1 MKRKAVLFLSAV
13 MAASSLPMTAYA
25 ANFKDINEV
34 PWAATVINNVADKG
48 LLSGY
53 EDGTFRGKN
62 NVTYCEA
69 MLMVYNALVKN
80 GAADPIDAVD
90 AYSYMSV
97 LNTYKVPSWCQMA
110 VAYGLHHNIIDMQMV
125 ASKFAGGTQKAT
137 REDVAL
143 LFGNALAVRYNMDGT
158 TPDALSFK
166 DYWRISANN
175 VIQVDLL
182 KRLGILSGDEN
193 GYFNPKNNITR
204 AEMAVMLSNTC
215 DVLEEGVFNTGV
227 IKTLTQNDGNYYYI
241 EIEFD
246 NGEVDGYHAT
256 PDHVKVYA
264 GNTNQEMALS
274 RISKGDKIKI
284 VENGGALSAI
294 YVLDA
299 VPAQAKY
306 DMTGFI
312 EKMEDSEVTFDN
324 ENTGEREK
332 LSIDKSCICYLEGKQ
347 VSRKELEKA
356 IKDNYSKH
364 AYAGVMTETELE
376 KQGSSRVEVTS
387 VVELHVTFTDE
398 LTTAGKVVN
407 FTESGVRFQPSGT
420 SGEQEYKFAA
430 SCEFFIGDTEVDI
443 DEAVELAD
451 SGTVYV
457 QVTVNQKEQATKV
470 TLSEDSFDTSASS
483 DKLEGKIMKLLNFTT
498 SRMKVEVGGEEYT
511 YKFGSENPLKNISFY
526 KWDDKAEEWDELK
539 NEDKAE
545 EEYDKLCEKYDDK
558 VYCQLD
564 FNSGG
569 KITSIEMSGK
579 KGAWSAD
586 DDQTERKGT
595 VASLEN
601 GKLKFKSISTTYEML
616 NKYNVDYN
624 DNGDDDDRYVTGDNP
639 NGSGKVRNPL
649 SVTSAVTSSLKVF
662 EKMAND
668 DSLELYAEIL
678 ADSDNKVQKVDARLT
693 SAVGYLVE
701 YDDDDNEITIETE
714 DGNEFKLQATGSP
727 SLVDED
733 EDTNFTIEKIM
744 STTSYIGSKLE
755 LGFNGSGKV
764 NEIEV
769 LESSYSD
776 GLTRIKGVATSADDG
791 LKVEGTK
798 GTFAWQTRSYI
809 RIDHMSSPSTDLE
822 KLKDLIEDDSVEV
835 YVEAVLDDRDR
846 VESID
851 VWVRSAEGTLKEY
864 DMDDDMIRLTTDEGN
879 TFSFYAKNS
888 MDCDVD
894 GITDLEKLES
904 RGAGKS
910 VKLTFDDNGS
920 VKKIVG

>member
-1 MKRKAVLFLSAV
+1 
-13 MAASSLPMTAYA
+13 
-25 ANFKDINEV
+25 
-34 PWAATVINNVADKG
+34 
-48 LLSGY
+48 
-53 EDGTFRGKN
+53 
-62 NVTYCEA
+62 
-69 MLMVYNALVKN
+69 
-80 GAADPIDAVD
+80 
-90 AYSYMSV
+90 
-97 LNTYKVPSWCQMA
+97 
-110 VAYGLHHNIIDMQMV
+110 
-125 ASKFAGGTQKAT
+125 
-137 REDVAL
+137 
-143 LFGNALAVRYNMDGT
+143 
-158 TPDALSFK
+158 
-166 DYWRISANN
+166 
-175 VIQVDLL
+175 
-182 KRLGILSGDEN
+182 
-193 GYFNPKNNITR
+193 
-204 AEMAVMLSNTC
+204 
-215 DVLEEGVFNTGV
+215 
-227 IKTLTQNDGNYYYI
+227 
-241 EIEFD
+241 
-246 NGEVDGYHAT
+246 
-256 PDHVKVYA
+256 
-264 GNTNQEMALS
+264 
-274 RISKGDKIKI
+274 
-284 VENGGALSAI
+284 
-294 YVLDA
+294 
-299 VPAQAKY
+299 
-306 DMTGFI
+306 
-312 EKMEDSEVTFDN
+312 
-324 ENTGEREK
+324 
-332 LSIDKSCICYLEGKQ
+332 
-347 VSRKELEKA
+347 
-356 IKDNYSKH
+356 
-364 AYAGVMTETELE
+364 
-376 KQGSSRVEVTS
+376 
-387 VVELHVTFTDE
+387 
-398 LTTAGKVVN
+398 
-407 FTESGVRFQPSGT
+407 
-420 SGEQEYKFAA
+420 
-430 SCEFFIGDTEVDI
+430 DTEADI

-470 TLSEDSFDTSASS
+470 VLSEDSFDTSASS
-483 DKLEGKIMKLLNFTT
+483 DKLEGKIMKLKNFTT

-511 YKFGSENPLKNISFY
+511 YKFGSDNPVKNISFY
-526 KWDDKAEEWDELK
+526 EWDADAEEWDELK
-539 NEDKAE
+539 DIDRAE
-545 EEYDKLCEKYDDK
+545 AVYDDLCEDDDGDDVT
-558 VYCQLD
+558 VYCQLS

-569 KITSIEMSGK
+569 KITAIEMSTK

-616 NKYNVDYN
+616 AKYNVDYK
-624 DNGDDDDRYVTGDNP
+624 GDDDDKYVTGDDA
-639 NGSGKVRNPL
+639 NGDTVRNPL
-649 SVTSAVTSSLKVF
+649 VVTSSVTSSLKVF

-733 EDTNFTIEKIM
+733 EDINFTIEKIM

>member
-1 MKRKAVLFLSAV
+1 M
-13 MAASSLPMTAYA
+13 
-25 ANFKDINEV
+25 
-34 PWAATVINNVADKG
+34 
-48 LLSGY
+48 
-53 EDGTFRGKN
+53 
-62 NVTYCEA
+62 
-69 MLMVYNALVKN
+69 
-80 GAADPIDAVD
+80 
-90 AYSYMSV
+90 
-97 LNTYKVPSWCQMA
+97 
-110 VAYGLHHNIIDMQMV
+110 
-125 ASKFAGGTQKAT
+125 
-137 REDVAL
+137 
-143 LFGNALAVRYNMDGT
+143 
-158 TPDALSFK
+158 
-166 DYWRISANN
+166 
-175 VIQVDLL
+175 
-182 KRLGILSGDEN
+182 
-193 GYFNPKNNITR
+193 
-204 AEMAVMLSNTC
+204 
-215 DVLEEGVFNTGV
+215 
-227 IKTLTQNDGNYYYI
+227 
-241 EIEFD
+241 
-246 NGEVDGYHAT
+246 
-256 PDHVKVYA
+256 
-264 GNTNQEMALS
+264 
-274 RISKGDKIKI
+274 
-284 VENGGALSAI
+284 
-294 YVLDA
+294 
-299 VPAQAKY
+299 
-306 DMTGFI
+306 
-312 EKMEDSEVTFDN
+312 
-324 ENTGEREK
+324 
-332 LSIDKSCICYLEGKQ
+332 
-347 VSRKELEKA
+347 
-356 IKDNYSKH
+356 
-364 AYAGVMTETELE
+364 
-376 KQGSSRVEVTS
+376 EVTS

-470 TLSEDSFDTSASS
+470 VLSEDSFDTSASS

-526 KWDDKAEEWDELK
+526 KWDEGAEEWDELK

-701 YDDDDNEITIETE
+701 YDDDEDEITIETE

-733 EDTNFTIEKIM
+733 EDINFTIEKIM